1 MVDTREEIRVS
12 AEGAAMLANTQDQD
26 CAPLSQKDLNPILAA
41 HERFA
46 AYQGGKRAQLTRK
59 GLDGLNLAN
68 RVLSEA
74 DFSGSSFVG
83 ATLYGSNLQRA
94 SLYCADLRGANLQAA
109 NLIRAD
115 MRGASFRGANL
126 SYAIVDGGDLR
137 AARMMIVGPGGMSM
151 MDRRNGQDSNANIPD
166 GVDFTNCSMKHV
178 SFGNAKLDNA
188 NFTGAIMDGAKFK
201 GAKLTNAQFKG
212 AVLTGVDLKELNL
225 PKEALEGCVLDVTP
239 EALAKAEA
247 LKAMIIS
254 HELWISSEGANGK
267 TAALDGEDLRPIQDF
282 AAGRRLTGLSLRNA
296 TALNLNFSD
305 SRLQA
310 AKFDG
315 ADLRGANFSGCDLRG
330 SSFRGANLSHATFAK
345 ARLGP
350 LKLASGGE
358 LAIVMTGALANSQQ
372 FINATVDCPLPELGL
387 QERPSS

>member
-1 MVDTREEIRVS
+1 
-12 AEGAAMLANTQDQD
+12 MLANIEVKDGE
-26 CAPLSQKDLNPILAA
+26 ALSQKDLNPILAA

-59 GLDGLNLAN
+59 RLDGLNLAN

-74 DFSGSSFVG
+74 DFSGCSLMG

-94 SLYCADLRGANLQAA
+94 SLYCADLRGCNLQAA
-109 NLIRAD
+109 NLSRAD

-126 SYAIVDGGDLR
+126 SYAILDSGDLR
-137 AARMMIVGPGGMSM
+137 AARMMIVGPNGTSV
-151 MDRRNGQDSNANIPD
+151 MDRRSPGEDKAGSSDIPD

-188 NFTGAIMDGAKFK
+188 NFSGAIMDGARFK
-201 GAKLTNAQFKG
+201 GAKLTNAKFKG

-225 PKEALEGCVLDVTP
+225 PKEALEGCVLDITP
-239 EALAKAEA
+239 AAFAKVDD
-247 LKAMIIS
+247 LKAMLTS
-254 HELWISSEGANGK
+254 HEQWISSEGATGK
-267 TAALDGEDLRPIQDF
+267 TAVLDSEDLRPLQDF
-282 AAGRRLTGLSLRNA
+282 TAGRRLTGLSA
-296 TALNLNFSD
+296 KGVVALNLNFSGC
-305 SRLQA
+305 RLQA
-310 AKFDG
+310 AKFDN
-315 ADLRGANFSGCDLRG
+315 ADLRGANFSECDLRG
-330 SSFRGANLSHATFAK
+330 ASFKGANLSHATFAK

-372 FINATVDCPLPELGL
+372 FINATVDCPLPDLGI
-387 QERPSS
+387 Q